1 MNSFCRKLGQ
11 FLFEKFDIEVD
22 VFVSKK
28 KKLVHMSLIKPLI
41 SYEFFKEK
49 VEQIR
54 RYWSERKK
62 LFPGYRLSY
71 PKTNQNLK

>member
-1 MNSFCRKLGQ
+1 MNSFCRKLGKL
-11 FLFEKFDIEVD
+11 LFEKCDIEVD

-28 KKLVHMSLIKPLI
+28 KELVHISLIKPLI

-62 LFPGYRLSY
+62 IFPGYHLSY
-71 PKTNQNLK
+71 PKMNQNLK